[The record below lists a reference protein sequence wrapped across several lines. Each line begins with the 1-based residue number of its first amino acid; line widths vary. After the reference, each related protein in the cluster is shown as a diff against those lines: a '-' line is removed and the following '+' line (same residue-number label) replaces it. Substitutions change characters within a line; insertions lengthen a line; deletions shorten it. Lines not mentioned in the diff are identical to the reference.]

1 MAFFRRLTT
10 DTTCPAAI
18 ATTLVVLLFSGTAS
32 AQQSTGTQPPPVETP
47 PSPPA
52 TLAPPPSNEPEA
64 RPKRLRFG
72 PQVGVYI
79 PTDARTRD
87 RFGTSWSNVGFGI
100 GNISDIH
107 RNRRLALD
115 ISFIS
120 NSRGSRGD
128 SKVFLAPIGLA
139 YSIGLG
145 NQARSTAAY
154 TGISANL
161 VIASLRSDSDNLP
174 SRTSV
179 TGGASVFLGNRFS
192 DTGYIEARY
201 NAVGKIRGFD
211 LSGINLTA
219 GLRF

>member
-1 MAFFRRLTT
+1 MALLRRFP
-10 DTTCPAAI
+10 PATFPTAV
-18 ATTLVVLLFSGTAS
+18 ATAFLSLLLAGTAS
-32 AQQSTGTQPPPVETP
+32 AQQTAPKPAPPVETP
-47 PSPPA
+47 PNPPA
-52 TLAPPPSNEPEA
+52 QLAPPPSPSPSEESEG
-64 RPKRLRFG
+64 RQKRLRFG
-72 PQVGVYI
+72 PQVGIYL
-79 PTDARTRD
+79 PTDARARD

-107 RNRRLALD
+107 QNRRLALD

-120 NSRGSRGD
+120 NSRGD

-145 NQARSTAAY
+145 NQTRSTAAY

-174 SRTSV
+174 TRTNV
-179 TGGASVFLGNRFS
+179 TGGAAVFLGNRFS
-192 DTGYIEARY
+192 ESGYIEARY
-201 NAVGKIRGFD
+201 NAMGKVRGFD